1 MFKKLLFFPILFLST
16 LLLLPSETNG
26 ATLVKGNFDT
36 VTFETVEHSDGSIQ
50 KNPKSITIN
59 NNKNKKLTLK
69 IDKYT
74 RLSVNSL
81 PTSIDAFKIGMG
93 VEADVNLGKV
103 VELRGISYVSQENT
117 DAIGKS
123 FSGTVNRI
131 DKKGTFLSVRLDSGT
146 SKTYYINDDTEF
158 YKDTKLSDLSVL
170 FEGDRIK
177 LQIDEY
183 DSRIITSVEIN
194 TQGEVIE
201 NLYKGKIQKIDP
213 IQNKLIV
220 NNEQIFRDWKWQSQ
234 ISIDNTSK
242 TFTNK
247 TPIYV
252 GNKQIKQDQLRHYTY
267 DDVYYV
273 TVKQFGKEVIQKM
286 VIKRTNER
294 TFYEPLTSIN
304 TTIKKIGL
312 RNVGLL
318 PYHNGSILIRNGRL
332 VDSYSLQSSGTAF
345 VVTDG
350 PNTSKYANVIH
361 VTNDGFQS
369 PNLADH
375 TVYFGKIN
383 TTGTYDLTINNAKN
397 LSNNYWKNV
406 STTRLTFSDDT
417 NVVEDYKR
425 SVLKVVPRNEMD
437 ERIGQYG
444 YFYVKNNE
452 IIASHIVGTSHPI
465 SNLVSVGRLENT
477 SGGKNISVKNVS
489 QWQKGVWNEAGK
501 INSMNVEQTTIIKE
515 GKVISIN
522 DLKPNDRLFIIHE
535 SIIKGRLIFVD

>member
-1 MFKKLLFFPILFLST
+1 MFKRLLFFPILFLST

-26 ATLVKGNFDT
+26 ATLVKGSFDT

-59 NNKNKKLTLK
+59 NSKNKKLTLK

-131 DKKGTFLSVRLDSGT
+131 DKKGTFLSVKLDSGT
-146 SKTYYINDDTEF
+146 SKTYYLNGDTEF

-252 GNKQIKQDQLRHYTY
+252 GNKQIKQDQLLHYTY

-312 RNVGLL
+312 RNVGIL

-383 TTGTYDLTINNAKN
+383 TTGTYDLTINNAKK

-465 SNLVSVGRLENT
+465 SNLVSVGRLDNT

>member
-146 SKTYYINDDTEF
+146 SKTYYLNDDTEF

>member
-234 ISIDNTSK
+234 ISIDNISK